1 MADVQKYFEQ
11 FHKEIRMDYELNKTL
26 AEKRDIILDR
36 VGNYLKEDKKPAF
49 QSILQGSYI
58 MKTGVK
64 PIEKM
69 DFDIDV
75 GLRFNI
81 NVQDFSASVVRD
93 WIYFATKDHTE
104 KVESRGLCTRVIYK
118 DGYHVDL
125 VAYAVN
131 KNQLGSEIFK
141 LAHKQKGWRDA
152 NPVGL
157 LEIFEKVQKKYEG
170 TEDALT
176 KTNQFRRIV
185 RYMRRWDDECMPI
198 ESDSKPSGLAYILL
212 INNALQ
218 GKVISGSGKSDDVVA
233 LISVCEAITSING
246 RISIKK
252 PTPEYEDLF
261 GKLSDSDM
269 KNLINRFKGLLKVLR
284 DAQSNSSEKNACQML
299 KEHFGRD
306 FPVPEEDAS
315 KKSLFGKAFV
325 PTGLTFP
332 DKPLTPSKPGK
343 FA

>member
-1 MADVQKYFEQ
+1 MANVQKYFEQ
-11 FHKEIRMDYELNKTL
+11 FHKEIRMDYDLNKTL

-36 VGNYLKEDKKPAF
+36 VKNYLKENKKPTF
-49 QSILQGSYI
+49 QSMLQGSYI
-58 MKTGVK
+58 MRTGVK
-64 PIEKM
+64 PIENM

-75 GLRFNI
+75 GLRFEINI
-81 NVQDFSASVVRD
+81 QEFSASDLRD
-93 WIYFATKDHTE
+93 WIYSSTKDHTE
-104 KVESRGLCTRVIYK
+104 KVESRGPCTRVIYK

-125 VAYAVN
+125 VAYGVT
-131 KNQLGSEIFK
+131 KNQLGAEIFK
-141 LAHKQKGWRDA
+141 LAHKQKGWREA
-152 NPVGL
+152 NPTGL
-157 LEIFEKVQKKYEG
+157 LEFFDKVQKNYEG
-170 TEDALT
+170 TEDSLT

-185 RYMRRWDDECMPI
+185 RYIRRWDDECMPA
-198 ESDSKPSGLAYILL
+198 ESDSKPSGLAYVLL
-212 INNALQ
+212 INSILG
-218 GKVISGSGKSDDVVA
+218 GKVVAGGGNPDDLAA
-233 LISVCEAITSING
+233 LISVCGSIASTFG

-261 GKLSDSDM
+261 GKLSDDDM
-269 KNLINRFKGLLKVLR
+269 KNLINRFKSLLKVLR
-284 DAQSNSSEKNACQML
+284 DAQSNLSEKKACQIL

-315 KKSLFGKAFV
+315 NKSLFGKAFV